1 MQDALF
7 SLRESVDS
15 YEKKAGIAQLGDFLG
30 ARADLTELANL
41 AGSALEREHLKNP
54 GLKSLEKF
62 STVALE
68 YSKLLDVVLNQSP
81 EYASLAWGIIKF
93 LLVANINHAK
103 LKQNVETNLVR
114 IGDQLGLVNQLMYYM
129 PTEKMV
135 EAVALLYASFS
146 TFLKE
151 ALKCYAKSSL
161 GRQSTYFQSDTL
173 D

>member
-1 MQDALF
+1 MQDALV
-7 SLRESVDS
+7 SLRESVGS
-15 YEKKAGIAQLGDFLG
+15 YEKKVGIEQLGDYLG

-41 AGSALEREHLKNP
+41 AGSALEKEHLKKP

-81 EYASLAWGIIKF
+81 EYASLAWGIMKF

-103 LKQNVETNLVR
+103 LKQNVEMNLIR

-146 TFLKE
+146 KFLRE
-151 ALKCYAKSSL
+151 ALKCYAKSKL
-161 GRQSTYFQSDTL
+161 GRQSSHFQMDNQ